1 MERYHTTAG
10 EPPRRDNEAKAAAS
24 ALLADQVE
32 AFLARG
38 GRVQEIG
45 HQMRE
50 TPEPFVIN
58 VRTTPVYND
67 NGGTR

>member
-10 EPPRRDNEAKAAAS
+10 DPPHLHSEAKASAS
-24 ALLADQVE
+24 AMLAEQVE

-67 NGGTR
+67 NGGAR